1 MSSRATLLAALAVA
15 GVAHADPP
23 AAAPR
28 PAKPA
33 TTAAAQAATPA
44 ATAASSDAPD
54 PAVAEAGEANLELTE
69 PRRGLTF
76 SGAIGGGLVIGFG
89 IKDSVGRGGSLSLR
103 LGHGATRR
111 TVITFELGITA
122 ALHKQGTNNAI
133 ETNTNS
139 NLLAGAQYYVNTS
152 LWVRFGGGLGV
163 YQGRQVA
170 LSAGVGNLTLVGPAA
185 LAGVGLE
192 LWRVRSAVL
201 DFEIGTSAMLNSQGV
216 LVASGANLGLS
227 FD

>member
-1 MSSRATLLAALAVA
+1 MISRATLLAALAVA
-15 GVAHADPP
+15 GVAHADPQ
-23 AAAPR
+23 ALR

-44 ATAASSDAPD
+44 ASSDEPD
-54 PAVAEAGEANLELTE
+54 PAVAEAAEANLELTE
-69 PRRGLTF
+69 HRRGLTF

-122 ALHKQGTNNAI
+122 VLHKQGTNNAI

-152 LWVRFGGGLGV
+152 LWVRLGGGIGV

-170 LSAGVGNLTLVGPAA
+170 LSAGIGNLTLVGPAA
-185 LAGVGLE
+185 LGGVGLD
-192 LWRVRSAVL
+192 LLRVRSAVL
-201 DFEIGTSAMLNSQGV
+201 DFEIGASAMLNSQGV